1 MNIQMT
7 VKVLMVL
14 MILVGVTGAALAED
28 ETEKKVEKVKK
39 VEKMDGKELYQTQC
53 KVCHTEDSKAGEYTP
68 MSLIMDQWDEF
79 FDETFVE
86 THKEVPS
93 VNDKDKMVPDMFDKD
108 MIKKLRKFCVD
119 HAADSEQP
127 MTCG

>member
-1 MNIQMT
+1 MKFQAT
-7 VKVLMVL
+7 LKVVL
-14 MILVGVTGAALAED
+14 AVVILAMLVGAALAED
-28 ETEKKVEKVKK
+28 ETVKEVTKDIKK
-39 VEKMDGKELYQTQC
+39 MNGKELFKTQC
-53 KVCHTEDSKAGEYTP
+53 KVCHMEDSKAGEYTP

-86 THKEVPS
+86 THKEVPALD
-93 VNDKDKMVPDMFDKD
+93 NKDKKVTDILDKD

>member
-1 MNIQMT
+1 MNT
-7 VKVLMVL
+7 TLTFKALR
-14 MILVGVTGAALAED
+14 ILVVVAMLSGAALAED
-28 ETEKKVEKVKK
+28 DAAKDIK
-39 VEKMDGKELYQTQC
+39 KMDGKELYKNIC
-53 KVCHTEDSKAGEYTP
+53 KACHAEDSEAGEYTP

-79 FDETFVE
+79 YDETFAE
-86 THKEVPS
+86 THQDVTCPKDEKTKLV
-93 VNDKDKMVPDMFDKD
+93 DKLDKD